1 MCRNL
6 NMMAFV
12 KILKKFEKITG
23 KQVLSVYLKV
33 VETSY
38 FNSSDEARVL
48 TYILFCH
55 SVSLRVS
62 AGALKLTT
70 LLFYPSSLQA
80 LKLMDEVEDIFVR
93 HFAGDNRRKAMKYLR
108 PAQRRD
114 SHAATFFT
122 GLTAGCFAALFVG
135 YCVMAHMAGMY
146 YYYSTPAPRPRPPRA
161 RGVTAGGGF
170 GDSVSVY
177 METAYPVL
185 SMFALLFLHLLLYG
199 CNMAAWRRCRV
210 NYGFIFE
217 SSPRPAGGGGELGPR
232 DVFLVCAASMAAVA
246 GVMFAHLAL
255 VLRSGYHHASPHVQA
270 IPGFLLLV
278 SLSPS
283 TAHCYNYC
291 FPDAPLVSWLLENPR
306 TCFRICSCCSCS

>member
-1 MCRNL
+1 MRHVSSDPVPHISIHF
-6 NMMAFV
+6 APS
-12 KILKKFEKITG
+12 
-23 KQVLSVYLKV
+23 LSVEY
-33 VETSY
+33 
-38 FNSSDEARVL
+38 
-48 TYILFCH
+48 
-55 SVSLRVS
+55 S
-62 AGALKLTT
+62 AALKLTT
-70 LLFYPSSLQA
+70 LLFRPIRCAAPRRAALQA

-122 GLTAGCFAALFVG
+122 GLMAGCFAALFVG

-146 YYYSTPAPRPRPPRA
+146 YYYSTPAPPSRA
-161 RGVTAGGGF
+161 RGTGGGSVSVSV
-170 GDSVSVY
+170 SVSVY

-199 CNMAAWRRCRV
+199 CNMVAWRRCRV

-217 SSPRPAGGGGELGPR
+217 SSPSPAGGELGPR

-255 VLRSGYHHASPHVQA
+255 VLRWGYHASPHVEA
-270 IPGFLLLV
+270 IPAFLLLV
-278 SLSPS
+278 SP
-283 TAHCYNYC
+283 
-291 FPDAPLVSWLLENPR
+291 FV
-306 TCFRICSCCSCS
+306 

>member
-1 MCRNL
+1 
-6 NMMAFV
+6 
-12 KILKKFEKITG
+12 
-23 KQVLSVYLKV
+23 
-33 VETSY
+33 
-38 FNSSDEARVL
+38 
-48 TYILFCH
+48 
-55 SVSLRVS
+55 
-62 AGALKLTT
+62 
-70 LLFYPSSLQA
+70 
-80 LKLMDEVEDIFVR
+80 MDEVEDIFVR

-146 YYYSTPAPRPRPPRA
+146 YYSTP
-161 RGVTAGGGF
+161 VGGGGTGF

-199 CNMAAWRRCRV
+199 CNMVAWRRCRV

-217 SSPRPAGGGGELGPR
+217 SSPRPAGGGELGPR

-255 VLRSGYHHASPHVQA
+255 VLRWGYHASPHVQA

-278 SLSPS
+278 SLSLG
-283 TAHCYNYC
+283 AHCYNYFC
-291 FPDAPLVSWLLENPR
+291 PDAPRVLAAGESKNMLPHMLLLQLLTIENENHGMCSMHCR
-306 TCFRICSCCSCS
+306 RFCSCCSARSTSCTGPVGFSSSGY

>member
-1 MCRNL
+1 MRHVSSDPVPHISIHF
-6 NMMAFV
+6 APS
-12 KILKKFEKITG
+12 
-23 KQVLSVYLKV
+23 LSVEY
-33 VETSY
+33 
-38 FNSSDEARVL
+38 
-48 TYILFCH
+48 
-55 SVSLRVS
+55 S
-62 AGALKLTT
+62 AALKLTT
-70 LLFYPSSLQA
+70 LLFRPIRCAAPRRAALQA

-122 GLTAGCFAALFVG
+122 GLMAGCFAALFVG

-146 YYYSTPAPRPRPPRA
+146 YYYSTPAPPPRA
-161 RGVTAGGGF
+161 RGTGGG
-170 GDSVSVY
+170 SVSVSVAVY

-199 CNMAAWRRCRV
+199 CNMVAWRRCRV

-217 SSPRPAGGGGELGPR
+217 SSPSPAGGELGPR

-255 VLRSGYHHASPHVQA
+255 VLRWGYHASPHVEA
-270 IPGFLLLV
+270 IPAFLLLV
-278 SLSPS
+278 SP
-283 TAHCYNYC
+283 
-291 FPDAPLVSWLLENPR
+291 FV
-306 TCFRICSCCSCS
+306 